1 MGLFSI
7 RGQSSDTDNAFWQ
20 KCPSVGEFPPTR
32 SKSTMLRNNALLWRD
47 AEDEWLYV
55 TIRIKNKCDDGNALL
70 GFIFVFKAIEI
81 LQVTYCVRF
90 VKDELIGMLFLG
102 IVMWFL
108 TDINLFMVDGD
119 CYDALVVWMSSERL
133 ERFVK
138 ELYTETI

>member
-1 MGLFSI
+1 
-7 RGQSSDTDNAFWQ
+7 
-20 KCPSVGEFPPTR
+20 
-32 SKSTMLRNNALLWRD
+32 MLRNNALLWRD